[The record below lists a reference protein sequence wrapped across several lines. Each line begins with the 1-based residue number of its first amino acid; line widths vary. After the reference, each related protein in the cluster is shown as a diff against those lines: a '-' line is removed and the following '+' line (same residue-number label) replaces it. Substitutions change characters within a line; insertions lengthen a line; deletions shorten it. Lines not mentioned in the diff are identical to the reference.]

1 MNRATQRRRS
11 RRRKV
16 EMASRIGNKPLAM
29 AGDSRAAVNQAPLN
43 PLEVITLEHAA
54 ERSELHFE
62 IATEDDVPVPQEKTN
77 GRGIAEH
84 PQGTSKVQSTPDASE
99 SDAKLSGAD
108 DTRKPK
114 DRARRGSDNPSAEE
128 LLYNAAKEAHSQG
141 ETKRAMTIYQ
151 ELLALKPDHVKARN
165 NLGLLLDHMGDHE
178 KALQQLQLCLEAEP
192 DNPSVLVNRGGV
204 LGALGRFP
212 EAEQDL
218 RRALEHDTN
227 NAEAH
232 FNLGLLMS
240 RRGLWSA
247 ALPFLRRSIELDLGR
262 ATAYLYLGDALNHVD
277 DLDGALQAYQRSV
290 DLVPNNAKA
299 FYGLGIIYDRLNRP
313 EDAQQMYRRSRD
325 LAGR

>member
-1 MNRATQRRRS
+1 MNRAAQRRRN

-16 EMASRIGNKPLAM
+16 EIASRNGTKPLAVVNDRPA
-29 AGDSRAAVNQAPLN
+29 AGNQAPLN

-54 ERSELHFE
+54 ERIELHFE
-62 IATEDDVPVPQEKTN
+62 IAAEDEVPVLQEKTN
-77 GRGIAEH
+77 GRGTAER
-84 PQGTSKVQSTPDASE
+84 PQGTSKVQGKPDTSG
-99 SDAKLSGAD
+99 SDGKLSGTD
-108 DTRKPK
+108 ETRKPK
-114 DRARRGSDNPSAEE
+114 DRARSGSDDLSADE

-141 ETKRAMTIYQ
+141 ETKRAMTIYR
-151 ELLALKPDHVKARN
+151 ELLALHPDHVKARN
-165 NLGLLLDHMGDHE
+165 NLGLLLDHIGDHE
-178 KALQQLQLCLEAEP
+178 EALQQLQLCLEAEP

-218 RRALEHDTN
+218 RRALEHDTT

-262 ATAYLYLGDALNHVD
+262 ASAYLHLGDALNHVD
-277 DLDGALQAYQRSV
+277 DLEGALQAYQRSV

-313 EDAQQMYRRSRD
+313 EDAQQMYRRSRE